1 MHWKN
6 LANYDYLGAYS
17 LDGVTEEVTLTIK
30 DIKRQM
36 VTGPGGQS
44 EMCTIAH
51 FEEKEANGVVVKP
64 MVLNVTNCKMLEF
77 LYNTPHIEKWVGK
90 RFTVHAA
97 ETKMGREI
105 VPCLRVKNE
114 KVDTCSICGEVIA
127 KKIYD
132 YSLPKYGRAICSKEC
147 AEKIKDENKGEE

>member
-17 LDGVTEEVTLTIK
+17 LDGVAEEVTLTIK
-30 DIKRQM
+30 EINRKL
-36 VTGPGGQS
+36 VTAQGGSS

-51 FEEKEANGVVVKP
+51 FEEKEVNGVVVKP
-64 MVLNVTNCKMLEF
+64 MVLNATNCKTLESVF
-77 LYNTPHIEKWVGK
+77 GTPHIEKWVGK
-90 RFTVHAA
+90 RFTVKAS

-105 VPCLRVKNE
+105 VPCLRIKHE
-114 KVDTCSICGEVIA
+114 KIDTCSVCGEVIT

-147 AEKIKDENKGEE
+147 AEKIKEEKGEE